1 MPGILWRV
9 LIAVLAVLITFALI
23 PPVARVIGLPLNGD
37 VLLIIKICVAG
48 LAAFYILKGRS
59 PA

>member
-23 PPVARVIGLPLNGD
+23 PPVARVIGLTLNAD